1 MKNSK
6 NYTNI
11 LKKLFIGVLIS
22 FSFISNN
29 VYAKELTDNIN
40 VYEELDST
48 MFFEDGDLIE
58 ITSLNSKDEIRVSK
72 FYKIGLR
79 NIPGCLSV
87 FNKAYWTLVH
97 HVY

>member
-1 MKNSK
+1 MKNNK
-6 NYTNI
+6 NDINI
-11 LKKLFIGVLIS
+11 LKQLFMAVLIS

-48 MFFEDGDLIE
+48 MFFEDGDLFE
-58 ITSLNSKDEIRVSK
+58 ITNANSKDEIKVSK

-79 NIPGCLSV
+79 NVPGCLPGAPGYSIWV
-87 FNKAYWTLVH
+87 E
-97 HVY
+97 